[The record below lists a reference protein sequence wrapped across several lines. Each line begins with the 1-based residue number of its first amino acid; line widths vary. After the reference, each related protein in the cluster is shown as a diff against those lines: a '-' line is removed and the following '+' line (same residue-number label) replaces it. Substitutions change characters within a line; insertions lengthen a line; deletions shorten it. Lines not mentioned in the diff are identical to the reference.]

1 VRHAAAPDV
10 APGEQ
15 LGGRGALDALQIT
28 WLSMVKTYD
37 KLMVYHKIIVYSLWY
52 LYIYMWIWYLYN
64 YIVIYIW
71 DGKSM
76 GYVTMDIYHT
86 AQGIIFR

>member
-1 VRHAAAPDV
+1 MDVPLFFLKKILIFHGFSRGFLDFPWFFPLSRGLRLGGRHVRHAAAPDV

-37 KLMVYHKIIVYSLWY
+37 KFTIWDYGIYIVYSL
-52 LYIYMWIWYLYN
+52 
-64 YIVIYIW
+64 
-71 DGKSM
+71 
-76 GYVTMDIYHT
+76 
-86 AQGIIFR
+86 